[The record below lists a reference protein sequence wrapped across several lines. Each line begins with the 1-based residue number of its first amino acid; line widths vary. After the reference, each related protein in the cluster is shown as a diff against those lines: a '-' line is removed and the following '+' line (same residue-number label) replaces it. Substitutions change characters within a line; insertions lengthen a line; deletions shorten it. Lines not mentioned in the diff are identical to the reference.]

1 VTRFG
6 RARHE
11 GESGVVLVLVA
22 GAMVVLIGM
31 MAIAIDASYGF
42 VQNRRA
48 QNASDFAAFAAAQ
61 ALGDSESCAGSNPPP
76 TVGQIVTI
84 MQNLVTS
91 NDSDIGTAWT
101 GEFLDAQGNS
111 IGSISPS
118 DSSDTSPVPF
128 GACGVSA
135 SSNPSWPPFFAQVF
149 GIHEL
154 KGFATAKVGP
164 RSTPQTPI
172 GIVALNKVGPHE
184 ILGGGTGT
192 FVVGGDIILNT
203 DVQNQPWTDSGID
216 PTTGVTWEWDDG
228 IDAKT
233 SSNLYVYGTI
243 HSSNGT
249 YNGDSLWPLDG
260 CFRPEVLGNGDP
272 PSSSQVQYSA
282 GDPNGAGSTPP
293 SQQMSCNANGGSV
306 IVDFDNIDPTNSQIN
321 DPLQASGAPPDPL
334 NSGTDIACPGSS
346 TATYSTLPAATNGV
360 VDLEPGIYTS
370 PVAVT
375 GNANFEACA
384 NGYPGIYRFTQGL
397 WIDPGAGDSVTGT
410 NVVIGTQN
418 PYPLAGN
425 VPGSLSGTTF
435 TATGA
440 GNGAPCLPSG
450 TMSSAPSGGGTPAAE
465 TDSSAPCSGTSP
477 TTYGVVAYHDAP
489 VSQDTSMSGTGNN
502 FSLIV
507 GGASGSSVSFT
518 GPTSGAYGG
527 TGGNPGL
534 AFYQD
539 PGTQANDG
547 FDAEAGDAA
556 TITINGV
563 VYNASLSDYGADSPQ
578 DYWDGTVG
586 GIPFYA
592 GGTLQSG
599 YGTGWSNGPAES
611 GGSVTI
617 TGSAIVDDFNTDG
630 NTDCTII
637 GQPYS
642 LSGTSNLSLI
652 G

>member
-1 VTRFG
+1 VKRLAH
-6 RARHE
+6 ARHE

-22 GAMVVLIGM
+22 GALVVLIGM
-31 MAIAIDASYGF
+31 VAIAVDASYGF

-61 ALGDSESCAGSNPPP
+61 ALGNSESCDGSAPPP

-84 MQNLVTS
+84 IQNLVNN
-91 NDSDIGTAWT
+91 NDDSIGTAWT
-101 GEFLDAQGNS
+101 GEFLDANS
-111 IGSISPS
+111 NDLAAISSS
-118 DSSDTSPVPF
+118 DSSDTNPVPF

-135 SSNPSWPPFFAQVF
+135 SATPSWPPFFAQIF
-149 GIHEL
+149 GIHQL
-154 KGFATAKVGP
+154 KGFATAKVGL
-164 RSTPQTPI
+164 RTSSQTPI
-172 GIVALNKVGPHE
+172 SIVALNKVGPHE

-192 FVVGGDIILNT
+192 FVVSGDVILNT
-203 DVQNQPWTDSGID
+203 DVANQPWTDQFTD
-216 PTTGVTWEWDDG
+216 PTTKVNWEWDDG

-233 SSNLYVYGTI
+233 NSNLYVYGTI
-243 HSSNGT
+243 HSSNST

-260 CFRPEVLGNGDP
+260 CFGPDVLGNGNP
-272 PSSSQVQYSA
+272 PSSSQVQYAA
-282 GDPNGAGSTPP
+282 GDPTGPASTLP
-293 SQQMSCNANGGSV
+293 SEQMSCSVNGGSV
-306 IVDFDNIDPTNSQIN
+306 TVEFDNIDPTNSQMD
-321 DPLQASGAPPDPL
+321 DPLQATGAPPNPL
-334 NSGTDIACPGSS
+334 SSTTNIACPGSS
-346 TATYSTLPAATNGV
+346 TATYGALPAPSNGV
-360 VDLEPGIYTS
+360 TDLQPGIYTS
-370 PVAVT
+370 PIEVT

-397 WIDPGAGDSVTGT
+397 WINPGSGDSVSGN
-410 NVVIGTQN
+410 NVVIATQN
-418 PYPLAGN
+418 PYPVAGN

-435 TATGA
+435 TASGA

-450 TMSSAPSGGGTPAAE
+450 TMSSAPSGGGTSVAE

-489 VSQDTSMSGTGNN
+489 VSQDSSMSGTGNN
-502 FSLIV
+502 FSLMV

-518 GPTSGAYGG
+518 GPESGAYGG

-534 AFYQD
+534 VFYQD
-539 PGTQANDG
+539 PGTQANYG
-547 FDAEAGDAA
+547 FNAEAGDAA

-563 VYNASLSDYGADSPQ
+563 VYNASLSDYGASAPQ

-592 GGTLQSG
+592 GGTLQTG
-599 YGTGWSNGPAES
+599 YGTGWSNGPTQSA
-611 GGSVTI
+611 GSVTI

-630 NTDCTII
+630 DTDITIV

-642 LSGTSNLSLI
+642 LAGNSTLSLI